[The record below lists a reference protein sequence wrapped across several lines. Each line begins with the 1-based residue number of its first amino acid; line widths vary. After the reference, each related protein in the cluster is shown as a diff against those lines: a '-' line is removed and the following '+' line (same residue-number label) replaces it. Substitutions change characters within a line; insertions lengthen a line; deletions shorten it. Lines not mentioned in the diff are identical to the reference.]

1 MITHADDSS
10 FAHFVGAASQ
20 GIPVLVD
27 FHASWCQPCKAIA
40 PLLEQLDQQLRG
52 RVQIV
57 KVDIDAAPHTA
68 VALAVKSVPTLMLYK
83 QGRIVG
89 RYTGNPGSVGAL
101 LQFFGPELGVVV

>member
-27 FHASWCQPCKAIA
+27 FYASWCGPCKAMG
-40 PLLEQLDQQLRG
+40 PLLEQLDHDQRG
-52 RVQIV
+52 KLQIV
-57 KVDIDAAPHTA
+57 KVDIDTATHTA
-68 VALAVKSVPTLMLYK
+68 MALQIKSVPTLLLYK

-89 RYTGNPGSVGAL
+89 RYVGNPGSVAAIIR
-101 LQFFGPELGVVV
+101 FFGAELG

>member
-10 FAHFVGAASQ
+10 FAHFVGNASH

-27 FHASWCQPCKAIA
+27 FHASWCGPCKAMA

-57 KVDIDAAPHTA
+57 KVDIDVAPHTA
-68 VALAVKSVPTLMLYK
+68 TALAIKSVPTLALYK
-83 QGRIVG
+83 QGRIVL
-89 RYTGNPGSVGAL
+89 RFAGNPGNLGAIL
-101 LQFFGPELGVVV
+101 TFFGPELGL